1 MHRNRPGNGGFSRN
15 IRISLGNRQPDD
27 GSVAEDVTESRA
39 RAGSDL
45 RAEAWAGEPEQTDG
59 VAVMGMGMGDIRLA
73 RVPQCPC
80 GDLVLWVGLR
90 TAGDENC

>member
-1 MHRNRPGNGGFSRN
+1 
-15 IRISLGNRQPDD
+15 
-27 GSVAEDVTESRA
+27 VAEDVTESRA